1 MTLFQSSVDRE
12 EAWAELQKKVEGCT
26 RCGLCSS
33 RKKTVFGQG
42 HRNTPLVFIGEGPG
56 AEEDEQGVA
65 FVGRAGRLLTQILAS
80 VGIRRE
86 QVFISNVVKC
96 RPPDNRVPAPDEMMA
111 CSPYLE
117 AQLALLRPRIVV
129 CLGNTPTKWL
139 LRTSEGITA
148 LRGRWFPWRG
158 ALLLPMFHPSFL
170 LRNESRKKGSPKE
183 LTWRDINAVR
193 EKLSELQARLP
204 EEEGNP

>member
-1 MTLFQSSVDRE
+1 MTLFQSSADRD
-12 EAWAELQKKVEGCT
+12 EAWAELRKKVEGCT

-33 RKKTVFGQG
+33 RKNTVFGQG
-42 HRNTPLVFIGEGPG
+42 SRNTPLVFIGEGPG
-56 AEEDEQGVA
+56 AEEDEQGIA

-96 RPPDNRVPAPDEMMA
+96 RPPDNRVPVPDEMMA
-111 CSPYLE
+111 CSPFLE
-117 AQLALLRPRIVV
+117 TQLALLRPRIVV

-139 LRTSEGITA
+139 LRTSEGITT
-148 LRGRWFPWRG
+148 LRGRWFTWRG

-193 EKLSELQARLP
+193 EKLGELGAPLP
-204 EEEGNP
+204 EEEESP

>member
-1 MTLFQSSVDRE
+1 MTLFQSSADRD
-12 EAWAELQKKVEGCT
+12 EAWAELRKKVEGCT

-33 RKKTVFGQG
+33 RKNTVFGQG
-42 HRNTPLVFIGEGPG
+42 SRSTPLVFIGEGPG

-96 RPPDNRVPAPDEMMA
+96 RPPDNRVPVPDEMMA
-111 CSPYLE
+111 CSPFLE

-139 LRTSEGITA
+139 LRTSEGITT
-148 LRGRWFPWRG
+148 LRGRWFTWRG

-193 EKLSELQARLP
+193 EKLGELGAPLP
-204 EEEGNP
+204 EEEENP

>member
-1 MTLFQSSVDRE
+1 MTLFQSSADRD
-12 EAWAELQKKVEGCT
+12 EAWAELRKKVEGCT

-33 RKKTVFGQG
+33 RKNTVFGQG
-42 HRNTPLVFIGEGPG
+42 SRNTPLVFIGEGPG

-86 QVFISNVVKC
+86 QVFITNVVKC

-111 CSPYLE
+111 CSPFLE
-117 AQLALLRPRIVV
+117 AQLALLRPRLVV

-139 LRTSEGITA
+139 LRTSEGITT

-193 EKLSELQARLP
+193 EKLGELGASLP
-204 EEEGNP
+204 EEDENS